1 VVEHDSRAKR
11 GIPIM
16 PVTPEQQAAID
27 SVRAMMAQQAE
38 PQRIRMMAQGA
49 TFNTADEAEA
59 AARSAFSGRP
69 QQEIAQEIR
78 QGLRNYQQDSP
89 IASKAYEFAGAL
101 IPSAYAA
108 YKTKSPAPVTG
119 VFSNFLPNISKVVGL
134 GAAEGALQTVGSME
148 QPFSERLNDPGQ
160 IAMGGAIGGGTAG
173 LMQGGGAVALKGI
186 DTALEAGRVVSGSR
200 ARNAVTNEVQR
211 IAEEAGIDVAEA
223 EARLLRGELIA
234 EDPNVALQ
242 LRGYMGS
249 GDASTVIRGT
259 MQDRPAATR
268 RSAFDVIR
276 GGIAAGLD
284 RNIYRHMRARADLL
298 RQLENKEY
306 KEAFE
311 TAGNA
316 PQPVIDQMYETIA
329 RFPSGGNKL
338 KEAFKSETGRDPFFV
353 IDDLGRITF
362 RMQPTMKDAEQLRR
376 IVADES
382 RSLTRGGGAGTTIG
396 INLGDAERSLR
407 ATIDDA
413 APQIGTARGNARLV
427 RQRNENYQAGLK
439 ANAKSADEIQ
449 VEFNDVLNSK
459 DPGLIQAYR
468 LGYLENLNAKV
479 QGGNKASIVARLTDP
494 ESKEGM
500 IFRTIYPEDL
510 QEAALSRLGVARQ
523 ANTASNTVLQGSQ
536 TAQTRTAQNRQGMM
550 SDSVRT
556 GGLAADALRGDVGAA
571 AAILDRI
578 IQQFRPGL
586 TDTNRTAIARILLSS
601 DPAIVRKALTDT
613 EALKSLQAAIAPLAQ
628 SPLISA
634 SLAGTT
640 LAPEPGQ

>member
-1 VVEHDSRAKR
+1 MVEHDSRAKR
-11 GIPIM
+11 GISIM

-38 PQRIRMMAQGA
+38 PQRLRTMAQGA
-49 TFNTADEAEA
+49 TFNMADEAEA
-59 AARSAFSGRP
+59 AARSAMSGRP
-69 QQEIAQEIR
+69 RQEIEQEIR
-78 QGLRNYQQDSP
+78 QGLRSYQQASP
-89 IASKAYEFAGAL
+89 MSSAAYEFAGAL

-119 VFSNFLPNISKVVGL
+119 IFSNFLPNISKAIGL
-134 GAAEGALQTVGSME
+134 GAAEGSVQTVGGME
-148 QPFSERLNDPGQ
+148 QPFSERFNEPGQ

-173 LMQGGGAVALKGI
+173 LMQGGGTVALKGI

-211 IAEEAGIDVAEA
+211 IAAEAGIDVAEA

-284 RNIYRHMRARADLL
+284 RNIYRHMRASADLL
-298 RQLENKEY
+298 RQLQNREY

-311 TAGNA
+311 TAGDA
-316 PQPVIDQMYETIA
+316 PQAVVDQMYETIA

-353 IDDLGRITF
+353 IDDLGKISF
-362 RMQPTMKDAEQLRR
+362 RMLPTMRDAEVLRR
-376 IVADES
+376 IVADEA
-382 RSLTRGGGAGTTIG
+382 RLLTRGGGAGATTG
-396 INLGDAERSLR
+396 VNLGEAETLLRSS
-407 ATIDDA
+407 IDTA
-413 APQIGTARGNARLV
+413 APQIGEARGRSRLIF
-427 RQRNENYQAGLK
+427 QRNDNYKAGLQ
-439 ANAKSADEIQ
+439 ANSKSADEIQ
-449 VEFNDVLNSK
+449 VEFNDVINSR

-468 LGYLENLNAKV
+468 LGYLQNLQAKI

-523 ANTASNTVLQGSQ
+523 AQTSADTVLRGSQ

-586 TDTNRTAIARILLSS
+586 TDTNRSAIARILLSS
-601 DPAIVRKALTDT
+601 DPAIVRRALTDT
-613 EALKSLQAAIAPLAQ
+613 EALRSLQAAIVPLAQ

>member
-1 VVEHDSRAKR
+1 MAL
-11 GIPIM
+11 
-16 PVTPEQQAAID
+16 TPEQQAAID
-27 SVRAMMAQQAE
+27 SVKAVMAQQQE
-38 PQRIRMMAQGA
+38 PQRLRMMAQGA
-49 TFNTADEAEA
+49 TFNTADEIEA
-59 AARSAFSGRP
+59 AARAAATGRP

-78 QGLRNYQQDSP
+78 QGLRSYQQESP
-89 IASKAYEFAGAL
+89 IASKAYEFAGAVV
-101 IPSAYAA
+101 PSLAA
-108 YKTKSPAPVTG
+108 AIATRNPAPAVG
-119 VFSNFLPNISKVVGL
+119 VFSNFLPNLTKVVGL
-134 GAAEGALQTVGSME
+134 GAAEGAAQTVGGME
-148 QPFSERLNDPGQ
+148 QPFSERFNEISPIVYG
-160 IAMGGAIGGGTAG
+160 AGVGGITAGGLQAGGTG
-173 LMQGGGAVALKGI
+173 LVKGL
-186 DTALEAGRVVSGSR
+186 DVVTEAARFASGSR

-211 IAEEAGIDVAEA
+211 IAAEAGIDVAEA

-249 GDASTVIRGT
+249 GDASTTIRGT
-259 MQDRPAATR
+259 MQARPAATR
-268 RSAFDVIR
+268 RTAFDVIR

-284 RNIYRHMRARADLL
+284 RNIYRHMRASADLL
-298 RQLENKEY
+298 RQLENREY
-306 KEAFE
+306 REAFA
-311 TAGNA
+311 TAGDA

-329 RFPSGGNKL
+329 RFPTGGNKL

-353 IDDLGRITF
+353 IDDLGQITF
-362 RMQPTMKDAEQLRR
+362 RMQPTMRDAEQLRR

-449 VEFNDVLNSK
+449 VEFNDVLNSR

-494 ESKEGM
+494 ESKEGL

-536 TAQTRTAQNRQGMM
+536 TAATQTVQGRQGML

-556 GGLAADALRGDVGAA
+556 SGLAADALRGDVGAA
-571 AAILDRI
+571 AAILDRM

-586 TDTNRTAIARILLSS
+586 TDTNRLAIARILLSS
-601 DPAIVRKALTDT
+601 DPQVVRKALTDT
-613 EALKSLQAAIAPLAQ
+613 EALRSLQAAIVPLAQ

-640 LAPEPGQ
+640 LAPETGQ

>member
-1 VVEHDSRAKR
+1 MVEHDSRAKR
-11 GIPIM
+11 GISIM

-38 PQRIRMMAQGA
+38 PQRLRTMAQGA
-49 TFNTADEAEA
+49 TFNMADEAEA
-59 AARSAFSGRP
+59 AARSAMSGRP
-69 QQEIAQEIR
+69 RQEIEQEIR
-78 QGLRNYQQDSP
+78 QGLRSYQQASP
-89 IASKAYEFAGAL
+89 MSSAAYEFAGAVV
-101 IPSAYAA
+101 PAA
-108 YKTKSPAPVTG
+108 AATIATRNPAPATG
-119 VFSNFLPNISKVVGL
+119 IFTRFFPNLAKVVGI
-134 GAAEGALQTVGSME
+134 GAAEGGLQTFGGME
-148 QPFSERLNDPGQ
+148 QPVGERLEEPAT
-160 IAMGGAIGGGTAG
+160 IAAGAGMGGVTGGGLYA
-173 LMQGGGAVALKGI
+173 GGAFGLKGAESA
-186 DTALEAGRVVSGSR
+186 TEAMRFASGSR

-211 IAEEAGIDVAEA
+211 IASEAGIDVAEA

-242 LRGYMGS
+242 LRGYMGQGES
-249 GDASTVIRGT
+249 SAIIRGE
-259 MQDRPAATR
+259 MQGRPSATR
-268 RSAFDVIR
+268 QTAFDTIR
-276 GGIAAGLD
+276 SGIAAGLD

-298 RQLENKEY
+298 RQLENREY

-311 TAGNA
+311 TAGDA
-316 PQPVIDQMYETIA
+316 PQPVIDQMYETIS
-329 RFPSGGNKL
+329 RFPSGGTKL

-353 IDDLGRITF
+353 VDDLGRISF
-362 RMQPTMKDAEQLRR
+362 RMQPTMRDAEQLRR

-382 RSLTRGGGAGTTIG
+382 RLLTRGGGAGTTVG
-396 INLGDAERSLR
+396 INLGDAEKLLR
-407 ATIDDA
+407 TSIDDA
-413 APQIGTARGNARLV
+413 APQIGAARANARLV
-427 RQRNENYQAGLK
+427 RQRNENYQSGLK
-439 ANAKSADEIQ
+439 ANSKSADEIQ
-449 VEFNDVLNSK
+449 VEFNDVINSR

-468 LGYLENLNAKV
+468 LGYLQNLQAKI

-494 ESKEGM
+494 ESKEGL

-523 ANTASNTVLQGSQ
+523 AQTSADTVLRGSQ

-586 TDTNRTAIARILLSS
+586 TDTNRSAIARILLSS
-601 DPAIVRKALTDT
+601 DPAIVRRALTDT
-613 EALKSLQAAIAPLAQ
+613 EALRSLQAAIVPLAQ